1 MAQLSLALSR
11 PELCSPGTAHTP
23 SLLSACHGAQHSFHL
38 AHHGIH
44 RCRLGQECQVGGRMP
59 PQHQP
64 PPHRCVLGRKLESLF
79 FLWVS
84 LYAETAQQT

>member
-11 PELCSPGTAHTP
+11 PELGSPGTAHTP

-44 RCRLGQECQVGGRMP
+44 RCRLGQERQVGGRMP
-59 PQHQP
+59 PPSIRP
-64 PPHRCVLGRKLESLF
+64 PRCVLGRKRESLF

-84 LYAETAQQT
+84 LCAKTAQKT